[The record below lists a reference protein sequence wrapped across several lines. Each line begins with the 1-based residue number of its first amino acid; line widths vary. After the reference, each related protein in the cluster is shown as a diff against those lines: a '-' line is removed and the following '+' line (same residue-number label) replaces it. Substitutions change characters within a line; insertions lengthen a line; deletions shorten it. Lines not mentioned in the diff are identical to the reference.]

1 MAGLR
6 LFTEYV
12 AESRDTVIE
21 REAFHGERVV
31 FVDDSVL
38 SGREYV
44 EVQLERRV
52 PQMNRIME
60 PVARLLRGMC
70 GL

>member
-1 MAGLR
+1 MSPRTLAGLR

-21 REAFHGERVV
+21 REAFHDERVV

-52 PQMNRIME
+52 AADE
-60 PVARLLRGMC
+60 PHHGAE
-70 GL
+70 